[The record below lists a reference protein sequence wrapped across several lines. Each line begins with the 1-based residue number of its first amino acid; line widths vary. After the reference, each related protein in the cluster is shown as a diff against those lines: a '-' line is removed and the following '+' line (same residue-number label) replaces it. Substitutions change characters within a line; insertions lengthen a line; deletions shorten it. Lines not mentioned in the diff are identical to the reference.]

1 MNGNETAA
9 PCVTTE
15 RPARNPGQPGKHTEG
30 TPRRKSTGARVE
42 KRPLSSRVLAEIV
55 RGPASRIVV
64 SLDEWPTGNYVR
76 FAALRQT
83 ASGTWYVNRSF
94 GLNVMFAPAVI
105 EALEAVRP

>member
-1 MNGNETAA
+1 MNTNETAA
-9 PCVTTE
+9 SGCTPKA
-15 RPARNPGQPGKHTEG
+15 ARE
-30 TPRRKSTGARVE
+30 TPDPPTKVDRSAPPRKSTGARAE

-94 GLNVMFAPAVI
+94 GLNVLFVPAVI
-105 EALEAVRP
+105 KALEAVRP